1 MIYGT
6 VILAACMLLGRWM
19 GAILAGLIGVD
30 GDVGGVGFAMLALM
44 LTMSVM
50 RRARLVSP
58 SFEAGIGYWAGVYI
72 PIVVA
77 MAATQNVMGAVRGGP
92 LAVAA
97 GIAAAAAGFSAVPFL
112 AGRPATVRARSPE

>member
-6 VILAACMLLGRWM
+6 VLLAACMLIGRCLGAVLAR
-19 GAILAGLIGVD
+19 AIGIE

-44 LTMSVM
+44 FAMTAI
-50 RRARLVSP
+50 RRAGLASP
-58 SFEAGIGYWAGVYI
+58 SFESGIGYWAGVYI

-77 MAATQNVMGAVRGGP
+77 MAATQNVMGAVQGGP

-97 GIAAAAAGFSAVPFL
+97 GVAAVVAGFAAVPLL
-112 AGRPATVRARSPE
+112 ARRPIPTGIRSHH